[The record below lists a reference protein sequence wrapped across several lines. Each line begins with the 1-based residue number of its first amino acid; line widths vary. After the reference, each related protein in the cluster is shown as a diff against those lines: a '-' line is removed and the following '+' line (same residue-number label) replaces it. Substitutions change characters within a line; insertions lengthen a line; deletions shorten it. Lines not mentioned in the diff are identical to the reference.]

1 MMQTPSRKSSRIS
14 PHTCVSPRSS
24 LSLYLELESSVKMTK
39 FSTNFNIKLLTEG
52 GVVMTTALFC
62 FAERSLACSERL
74 PTVARSHWKVYTRF
88 WIAEEKV
95 VRRTLK
101 LIGSSAGGT
110 HCMTRESPCASI
122 KQMSGDTTD
131 RGIDTF
137 EHEVHLPRAELK
149 GPQELE
155 CRETRVDSDRL
166 FAQECCS
173 LVTEPRNVR
182 VVSLLLRALEH
193 LVFRISTGSHDQRA
207 QRIQLQ
213 LQLDAGLRGE
223 VARFQ
228 CCTHLDNLIDCA
240 AARFRCRIRLH
251 DFICAEQ
258 RHCKHNQ
265 QLVPSL
271 IRDKRVQLVQIA
283 PCTR

>member
-1 MMQTPSRKSSRIS
+1 MCGSRCSADCSKPARMAATSFAIRGLIFARTSEADAPRLSRLGTISRDAVPCSHACANSRTSKSTIGSLQRSPSLVKCRSFFSPMGKFSSDFNGCNTQSTSSMMQTPSRKSSRIS

-131 RGIDTF
+131 VLPAPMIICLTIDPPCSAAST
-137 EHEVHLPRAELK
+137 HSS
-149 GPQELE
+149 
-155 CRETRVDSDRL
+155 TR
-166 FAQECCS
+166 
-173 LVTEPRNVR
+173 
-182 VVSLLLRALEH
+182 
-193 LVFRISTGSHDQRA
+193 STCLGRS
-207 QRIQLQ
+207 
-213 LQLDAGLRGE
+213 
-223 VARFQ
+223 
-228 CCTHLDNLIDCA
+228 
-240 AARFRCRIRLH
+240 
-251 DFICAEQ
+251 
-258 RHCKHNQ
+258 
-265 QLVPSL
+265 
-271 IRDKRVQLVQIA
+271 
-283 PCTR
+283 